1 MILFI
6 YFVSNFFTKFILFL
20 EILKTIYSFFKKL
33 YTLFQKLIYFVS
45 NFFKKL
51 YTLFPE
57 IFKNLFILFRTFSKN
72 YTPFPEIFK
81 NLFISQVSML
91 VFDEVGRQ
99 LLSVKSSFDVVFPGR
114 PRLQRNFLSPFGRVK
129 VMDGVEFLIVKCC

>member
-6 YFVSNFFTKFILFL
+6 YDLFYLFCFELFHKIYSFSRNFKNYILFFQ
-20 EILKTIYSFFKKL
+20 KTIYSFSK
-33 YTLFQKLIYFVS
+33 TYFVS

-72 YTPFPEIFK
+72 YTSFSEVFK

-99 LLSVKSSFDVVFPGR
+99 LLFVKSSFDIVFPGR
-114 PRLQRNFLSPFGRVK
+114 LRLQ
-129 VMDGVEFLIVKCC
+129 